1 MRTTRWGLPP
11 LDISLSLV
19 LNSGVALI
27 LGIDSST
34 QSTKALLVDADDG
47 RVVEARTAPH
57 PSGTEVDPRAW
68 LDAVDSATEGLLG
81 RADAVSVGGQQHGM
95 VALDDTGAPVRDA
108 LLWNDTRSAGAAR
121 DLVEEMGG
129 PQACAEAI
137 GSVLVASFT
146 STKLRWLRDHEPDHA
161 AAVAGVLL
169 PHDYVSRHLAAP
181 GTDPF
186 TDRGDASG
194 TGYFATAAGD
204 WRPDL
209 LERALGHAAALPRLV
224 APGARAAETRGGAV
238 LAAGTGDNMGAALGM
253 ALEPGDVLV
262 SVGTSGVASAVST
275 TPVADGTGVVTGFAD
290 ASGGFLPMVTTMNAA
305 GILDLQA
312 RWLGVDHAALACL
325 ALQSEPGA
333 GGVALLPYY
342 GGERT
347 PNRPDAVGTWT
358 GLRPT
363 TTRADLA
370 RAAYEALLCSLAD
383 AVDRLVAATGVQPR
397 RVLMVGGAT
406 RSAALRALGPAV
418 LGCPVVLPPPGEYV
432 ALGAARQAAGAL
444 AGSAEP
450 PAWPAAET
458 TVLEAEP
465 TPHVREVYADLRER
479 TAPWTPSGS
488 DPQPATPT
496 TAPTEGTP

>member
-1 MRTTRWGLPP
+1 MA
-11 LDISLSLV
+11 LV
-19 LNSGVALI
+19 V
-27 LGIDSST
+27 GIDSST
-34 QSTKALLVDADDG
+34 QSTKAVLVDADDG
-47 RVVEARTAPH
+47 RVVETRTAPH
-57 PSGTEVDPRAW
+57 PPGTEVDPRAW
-68 LDAVDSATEGLLG
+68 LTAVDTAVEGLLD
-81 RADAVSVGGQQHGM
+81 RASAVSVGGQQHGM
-95 VALDDTGAPVRDA
+95 VALDETGAPVRDA

-121 DLVEEMGG
+121 DLIDEMGG
-129 PQACAEAI
+129 PQACADAI

-146 STKLRWLRDHEPDHA
+146 SSKLRWLRDHEPDHA
-161 AAVAGVLL
+161 ARVHRVLL
-169 PHDYVSRHLAAP
+169 PHDYVSLHLAAP
-181 GTDPF
+181 GTEPF

-194 TGYFATAAGD
+194 TGYFATAEGE

-209 LERALGHAAALPRLV
+209 LELALGRPAATPRLV
-224 APGARAAETRGGAV
+224 APGETGGTTAAGVPVAG
-238 LAAGTGDNMGAALGM
+238 GTGDNMGAALGM
-253 ALEPGDVLV
+253 ALQPGDVLV
-262 SVGTSGVASAVST
+262 SVGTSGVASVIST

-312 RWLGVDHAALACL
+312 RWLGVDHDALATL
-325 ALQSEPGA
+325 ALEAAPGS

-358 GLRPT
+358 GLTPD

-406 RSAALRALGPAV
+406 KSAALRALAPAV
-418 LGCPVVLPPPGEYV
+418 LGCPVVLPPAGEYV
-432 ALGAARQAAGAL
+432 ALGAARQAAWAL
-444 AGSAEP
+444 AGTAEP
-450 PAWPAAET
+450 PTWPAADT
-458 TVLEAEP
+458 TVLEADP

-479 TAPWTPSGS
+479 T
-488 DPQPATPT
+488 T
-496 TAPTEGTP
+496 TWSS

>member
-1 MRTTRWGLPP
+1 MA
-11 LDISLSLV
+11 LV
-19 LNSGVALI
+19 

-34 QSTKALLVDADDG
+34 QSTKALLVDTDDG
-47 RVVEARTAPH
+47 RVLDSRSAPH
-57 PSGTEVDPRAW
+57 PAGTEVDPRAW
-68 LDAVDSATEGLLG
+68 LHAVDAATEGLLE

-121 DLVEEMGG
+121 DLIDEMGG

-146 STKLRWLRDHEPDHA
+146 SAKLRWLRDHEPDHA
-161 AAVAGVLL
+161 ARVRQVLL
-169 PHDYVSRHLAAP
+169 PHDFVSRHLAAP

-194 TGYFATAAGD
+194 TGYFATAAGH

-209 LERALGHAAALPRLV
+209 LELALGRAASPPSLV
-224 APGARAAETRGGAV
+224 APGAVAAETDGGIPIAG
-238 LAAGTGDNMGAALGM
+238 GTGDNMGAALGM

-312 RWLGVDHAALACL
+312 RWLGVDHDGLAALAL
-325 ALQSEPGA
+325 ESSPGA
-333 GGVALLPYY
+333 GGVTLLPYY

-358 GLRPT
+358 GLTPA

-406 RSAALRALGPAV
+406 RSAALRALAPAV
-418 LGCPVVLPPPGEYV
+418 LGCPVVLPPTGEYV
-432 ALGAARQAAGAL
+432 ALGAARQAAWAL
-444 AGSAEP
+444 AGSAQP
-450 PAWPAAET
+450 PVWPTPET
-458 TVLEAEP
+458 TVLEAEA

-479 TAPWTPSGS
+479 TAPWTPAGS
-488 DPQPATPT
+488 DPQSPTATPAPT
-496 TAPTEGTP
+496 VPTEGTP

>member
-1 MRTTRWGLPP
+1 M
-11 LDISLSLV
+11 
-19 LNSGVALI
+19 

-47 RVVEARTAPH
+47 TVVDSRTAPH
-57 PSGTEVDPRAW
+57 PPGTEVDPRAW
-68 LDAVDSATEGLLG
+68 LEAVDAATEGLLEQ
-81 RADAVSVGGQQHGM
+81 AAAVSVAGQQHGM
-95 VALDDTGAPVRDA
+95 VALDPDGTPVRDA

-121 DLVEEMGG
+121 DLIAEMGG
-129 PQACAEAI
+129 PQACADAI

-146 STKLRWLRDHEPDHA
+146 ASKLRWLRDHEPDHA
-161 AAVAGVLL
+161 DRVTEVLL

-181 GTDPF
+181 GTAAF

-194 TGYFATAAGD
+194 TGYFDTRAGA

-209 LERALGHAAALPRLV
+209 AAAALGHDVDLPRLV
-224 APGARAAETRGGAV
+224 DPGAVAARTPGGAV
-238 LAAGTGDNMGAALGM
+238 LAGGTGDNMGAALGM
-253 ALEPGDVLV
+253 ALRPGDVLV

-275 TPVADGTGVVTGFAD
+275 SAVADGTGVVTGFAD

-312 RWLGVDHAALACL
+312 RWLGVDHDGLADL
-325 ALQSEPGA
+325 ALEAQPGA
-333 GGVALLPYY
+333 GGVTLLPYY
-342 GGERT
+342 GGERS

-358 GLRPT
+358 GLTPA

-383 AVDRLVAATGVQPR
+383 AVDQLVAATGEQPQR
-397 RVLMVGGAT
+397 LLMVGGAT
-406 RSAALRALGPAV
+406 RSFALRALAPAV
-418 LGCPVVLPPPGEYV
+418 LGRPVTLPPPGEYV
-432 ALGAARQAAGAL
+432 ALGAARQAAWALSGA
-444 AGSAEP
+444 AEP
-450 PAWPAAET
+450 PAWRLPDT

-479 TAPWTPSGS
+479 TAPWTQSA
-488 DPQPATPT
+488 DTAT
-496 TAPTEGTP
+496 TEGTA